1 MKLLTKLQFEQLTQN
16 GIKNSATCG
25 SIDFKPVVKFFTP
38 YAAATWLLT
47 EIIPDEDDLAFGL
60 CDLGLGYP
68 ELGYVS
74 LSEISSLTGRLKI
87 ERDKYFKAEY
97 SIKIYADAARSCGH
111 ITEDRNALLNAYNAN
126 KKGGP

>member
-1 MKLLTKLQFEQLTQN
+1 MKLLTKLQFNRLIQN
-16 GIKNSATCG
+16 GIKNSECCG
-25 SIDFKPVVKFFTP
+25 SIYFKPVVKLFTP
-38 YAAATWLLT
+38 YAEATWLLT
-47 EIIPDEDDLAFGL
+47 EVIPNDHDIAFGL

-74 LSEISSLTGRLKI
+74 ISEISGFIGRFKI

-97 SIKIYADAARSCGH
+97 SVKIYSDAARSLGR
-111 ITEDRNALLNAYNAN
+111 ITEDENLLENAFNKN